1 MNYFNTSRL
10 ALSCAFGLMVWA
22 QMQTGA
28 FAQKAPVDFGDSILS
43 VPLPA
48 PKLANAEIG
57 ELRGLIY
64 QDHLD
69 KVHLDK
75 VQRDEVHRDG
85 ENRSNVAHTQSFE
98 HSSLSNPG
106 LVHHAE
112 PGIQI
117 DRIVTGT
124 PFRYSGLAG
133 IVHMRRRLLRDM
145 ASVDPAR
152 DTPEILSEYLS
163 SFDPRIIGI
172 SGNKKAVERSLKAF
186 KVYFKRAELED
197 GDYTM
202 DHTTIIYLL
211 NSMGEFAGSISYGED
226 QQSAVSKLRR
236 LID

>member
-124 PFRYSGLAG
+124 PFRYNSTHASKTTTRYGLPIKFDSSGQP
-133 IVHMRRRLLRDM
+133 M
-145 ASVDPAR
+145 AHHQEYPRPTALSVV
-152 DTPEILSEYLS
+152 T
-163 SFDPRIIGI
+163 
-172 SGNKKAVERSLKAF
+172 SLMEAINLNP
-186 KVYFKRAELED
+186 YP
-197 GDYTM
+197 GDY
-202 DHTTIIYLL
+202 
-211 NSMGEFAGSISYGED
+211 
-226 QQSAVSKLRR
+226 
-236 LID
+236 